1 MSRWMLGVSLAL
13 SLVAPGFAQH
23 SAPVIPNLLLE
34 VSRDFADAAGSQVI
48 NKSDPFQRNQGK
60 MQLVGT
66 QQTNAKV
73 NINFIPSSQSGV
85 IELMM
90 SGVTSANTDA
100 YRRRVHLN
108 MSTQIS
114 YWGSKRLVV
123 DDCGIHACPADTHP
137 NLDLNQL
144 NCLSTSWRYPMDPLV
159 RRLAYRVY
167 TKQKPKIDQSV
178 LQDAQKELVK
188 QFDENAAK
196 QLDKANQKYRDE
208 VRGPMEKRGIFPQR
222 IRIMTSEHQFGL
234 RLLLNDPTGKAMT
247 FSPVPD
253 IHGWPDVAVRL
264 QESMLNN
271 ATHSLFAGK
280 KFSGEE
286 LDNEFNSLLKPLA
299 GEIRTGDKD
308 DAPFSITFPKEKPWE
323 FHFDKQ
329 MLRVTLRGQEFTSG
343 DRDFDGMDTTAIY
356 KLVKTQNG
364 FNLERQGDLRIYP
377 PGFKPGVDRLGAR
390 EQVLRKL
397 LEKKFG
403 RIFKEKF
410 EIDEIQMP
418 EALEKVG
425 VLATTQVEA
434 DKGWLVLAWRRQA
447 ATKPRAP
454 KTR

>member
-1 MSRWMLGVSLAL
+1 MSRWMLGMSVCL
-13 SLVAPGFAQH
+13 SLVAAGFAQNNP
-23 SAPVIPNLLLE
+23 PVIPNLLVE
-34 VSRDFADAAGSQVI
+34 VSHDFAQTAGSQVI
-48 NKSDPFQRNQGK
+48 NRCDPFQRSKDK

-73 NINFIPSSQSGV
+73 DINFVSSSQCAV
-85 IELMM
+85 IELAMN
-90 SGVTSANTDA
+90 GVTSASTDA
-100 YRRRVHLN
+100 YRGRVHLN

-114 YWGSKRLVV
+114 YSGTKRLIV
-123 DDCGIHACPADTHP
+123 DESGIRACAADTHP

-144 NCLSTSWRYPMDPLV
+144 NCLDTSWRYPMDPLV

-167 TKQKPKIDQSV
+167 TRQKPKIDRSV
-178 LQDAQKELVK
+178 LEDAQKELVK
-188 QFDENAAK
+188 QFDDNAAK
-196 QLDKANQKYRDE
+196 QLDKANDKYWNE
-208 VRGPMEKRGIFPQR
+208 VRRPMEKRGIFPQR

-234 RLLLNDPTGKAMT
+234 RLLLNDPTGKPMH

-253 IHGWPDVAVRL
+253 IHGWPDVAIRL

-271 ATHSLFAGK
+271 ATHSLFAGRHYT
-280 KFSGEE
+280 GEE
-286 LDNEFNSLLKPLA
+286 LDKEFNSLLKPLA
-299 GEIRTGDKD
+299 GEIRTSDKD
-308 DAPFSITFPKEKPWE
+308 EAPFSITFPKEKPWE

-356 KLVKTQNG
+356 KLVKTPNG
-364 FNLERQGDLRIYP
+364 FNLERQGDLQIYP

-418 EALEKVG
+418 ESLEKVG
-425 VLATTQVEA
+425 VLVSTQAES

-454 KTR
+454 RAK

>member
-1 MSRWMLGVSLAL
+1 
-13 SLVAPGFAQH
+13 
-23 SAPVIPNLLLE
+23 
-34 VSRDFADAAGSQVI
+34 
-48 NKSDPFQRNQGK
+48 
-60 MQLVGT
+60 
-66 QQTNAKV
+66 
-73 NINFIPSSQSGV
+73 
-85 IELMM
+85 
-90 SGVTSANTDA
+90 
-100 YRRRVHLN
+100 
-108 MSTQIS
+108 
-114 YWGSKRLVV
+114 
-123 DDCGIHACPADTHP
+123 
-137 NLDLNQL
+137 
-144 NCLSTSWRYPMDPLV
+144 MDPLV
-159 RRLAYRVY
+159 RRIAYRVY

-188 QFDENAAK
+188 QFDENAAQ
-196 QLDKANQKYRDE
+196 QLAKANQKYMDE
-208 VRGPMEKRGIFPQR
+208 VRRPMEKRGIFPQR

-247 FSPVPD
+247 FSSVPD

-264 QESMLNN
+264 HESMLNN
-271 ATHSLFAGK
+271 ATHTLFAGK
-280 KFSGEE
+280 HFSGEE
-286 LDNEFNSLLKPLA
+286 LDQEFNSLLKPLA
-299 GEIRTGDKD
+299 GELKTGDKD

-329 MLRVTLRGQEFTSG
+329 MFRVTLRGQDFTSG
-343 DRDFDGMDTTAIY
+343 DREFDGMDTTAVY

-364 FNLERQGDLRIYP
+364 FNMERQGELQIYP

-425 VLATTQVEA
+425 VLATTQVES
-434 DKGWLVLAWRRQA
+434 DKGWLVLAWRRQP